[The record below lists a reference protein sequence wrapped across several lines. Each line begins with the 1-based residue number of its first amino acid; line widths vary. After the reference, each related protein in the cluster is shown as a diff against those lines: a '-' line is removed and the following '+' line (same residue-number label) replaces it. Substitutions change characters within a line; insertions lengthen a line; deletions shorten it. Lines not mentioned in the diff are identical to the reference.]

1 MEAEVNHLGKG
12 DASQHTYAQG
22 CRNSSAGRRD
32 RVVSR
37 MWRWVLLFPW
47 WATGCL
53 RELRPCP
60 ATHCCLSSLHSQGL
74 QLDLT
79 GSVGGAGGG
88 GADVNPSASWAPL
101 AHYESCNCISDGR
114 YQPVV
119 VFYVMMLTLLWNYTL
134 RMPQSRLIHT
144 NSHLSEATHNLL
156 VAMTRPVIVP

>member
-1 MEAEVNHLGKG
+1 MLVNILMPKAAGTPVQEEETEWSLGCG
-12 DASQHTYAQG
+12 GGYCSFRDELLGASENWGH
-22 CRNSSAGRRD
+22 
-32 RVVSR
+32 
-37 MWRWVLLFPW
+37 VLPPT
-47 WATGCL
+47 AACPHSIL
-53 RELRPCP
+53 RACNWIW
-60 ATHCCLSSLHSQGL
+60 QV
-74 QLDLT
+74 
-79 GSVGGAGGG
+79 VGGG
-88 GADVNPSASWAPL
+88 DVNPSASWAPL